1 LDRASPSIATARFA
15 VTAGMRRLRDG
26 LRRLATRLGA
36 ARLVAHRDEQR
47 GDMFA
52 MLPRLGKSG
61 AGAIRLD
68 SLRRQVDPNGVRIA
82 VGAFDAPLGARF
94 GNLHILDY
102 APSRVVESAQESP
115 GTEQSSES
123 AITER

>member
-1 LDRASPSIATARFA
+1 LDRAPSPVATARFA
-15 VTAGMRRLRDG
+15 IAAGVRRLGDG
-26 LRRLATRLGA
+26 LGRLATRLCA

-52 MLPRLGKSG
+52 MLHRFGKSG

-68 SLRRQVDPNGVRIA
+68 SFRRQIDADGVRIA
-82 VGAFDAPLGARF
+82 VGAFDAPLGACF

-102 APSRVVESAQESP
+102 APSRVVEAAQESP
-115 GTEQSSES
+115 GTEQTSES